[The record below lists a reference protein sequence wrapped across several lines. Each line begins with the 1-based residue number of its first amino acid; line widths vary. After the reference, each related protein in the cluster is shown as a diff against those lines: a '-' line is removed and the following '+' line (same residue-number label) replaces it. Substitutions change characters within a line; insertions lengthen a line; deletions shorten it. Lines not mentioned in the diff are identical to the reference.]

1 MVHHSKDEVMSAKTE
16 MKTALGLKD
25 GQNLGR
31 QGHVE
36 GTAGKSTD
44 LVRTRP
50 ERTWIGERGEGLL
63 RRGRSR
69 GKCC

>member
-1 MVHHSKDEVMSAKTE
+1 MSAKME
-16 MKTALGLKD
+16 MKTALGLED
-25 GQNLGR
+25 GQDLGR

-50 ERTWIGERGEGLL
+50 EHTWTGERGEGLL
-63 RRGRSR
+63 GRG
-69 GKCC
+69 